1 MAFFGR
7 YEIEITIM
15 PLGGLHI
22 KCSFHFK
29 TYIIAIRPRPVLN
42 KLSDRLFIF
51 SSHMSRYWK
60 DLNLSYCFNFPER
73 AP

>member
-7 YEIEITIM
+7 YQIEITIM
-15 PLGGLHI
+15 PLCGLLI

-29 TYIIAIRPRPVLN
+29 TYIITTRPRPLLN

-51 SSHMSRYWK
+51 LRICQGIGK
-60 DLNLSYCFNFPER
+60 I
-73 AP
+73 